1 MHSRYSSTRGGKQ
14 ARRCLYFSALLIGA
28 ALATACGGGGGGGG
42 GNDGIV
48 DGCGS
53 WPELTVVGSGAG
65 HSAISALVVL
75 DDCNVVVA
83 GYEGSTLAGQV
94 DGDSHGFVRRLTLSR
109 SGVETRWEHL
119 VDTAGS
125 DAILTLERDG
135 DQLLFTGFV
144 SGTLAGQTSQGKK
157 DIVIGSLG
165 LDGRTNSLAQL
176 GNARPNVPLRR
187 LVLPSGEQ
195 LLVGNDEVHV
205 PTNFVERWEDPWVA
219 GITGQ
224 DSGFV
229 LDWIVNADTEV
240 GDIYGAALAYDYT
253 ALLGLNVGGGSNAGI
268 HLQARTATGALYWS
282 QQISPMPYD
291 AISDMALD
299 ANGRLLVLGTT
310 YLTLGESALGGG
322 DYFLLQADPAT
333 GQLLRIDQFGS
344 GRLDWAR
351 KLLVDGNRRIVLGDE
366 SDGASPWSL
375 AIRVLAADGSE
386 TGRLE
391 RTFGQSSQVQGA
403 ALARGGV
410 FVTGN
415 HQPASGP
422 ERGYLAFLQV

>member
-1 MHSRYSSTRGGKQ
+1 MHRWYPVSGGWKQ
-14 ARRCLYFSALLIGA
+14 ARRALYCGVLAVTTGLA
-28 ALATACGGGGGGGG
+28 AGCGGGSGGDGDG
-42 GNDGIV
+42 GIV

-53 WPELTVVGSGAG
+53 WPELTVVGSGTG
-65 HSAISALVVL
+65 HSAVSALVVL
-75 DDCNVVVA
+75 DDCNVVIA
-83 GYEGSTLAGQV
+83 GYEGSTRAGQV
-94 DGDSHGFVRRLTLSR
+94 EGDSHGFVRRLTLSS
-109 SGVETRWEHL
+109 SGVQVRWERL
-119 VDTAGS
+119 VDTSGS

-135 DQLLFTGFV
+135 EQLLFTGFV
-144 SGTLAGQTSQGKK
+144 SGTLEGQTSQGKK
-157 DIVIGSLG
+157 DVVIGSLD
-165 LDGRTNSLAQL
+165 LEGRTNSLSQL

-195 LLVGNDEVHV
+195 LLVGNDEVYV
-205 PTNFVERWEDPWVA
+205 PTNFVERWEDPWIA
-219 GITGQ
+219 GITEQ
-224 DSGFV
+224 ASGFV
-229 LDWIVNADTEV
+229 MDWIANANTDT

-253 ALLGLNVGGGSNAGI
+253 ALLGLNVGGGGNAGI

-282 QQISPMPYD
+282 QPISPMPYD

-299 ANGRLLVLGTT
+299 ANGNLLVLGTT

-333 GQLLRIDQFGS
+333 GQLQRIDQFGT

-351 KLLVDGNRRIVLGDE
+351 RLLVDGNRRIVLGDE
-366 SDGASPWSL
+366 SDGAWPWSL

-386 TGRLE
+386 TARME

-403 ALARGGV
+403 ALAPGGI

-415 HQPASGP
+415 HQPQTGP
-422 ERGYLAFLQV
+422 ERGYVAFLQL